1 MINQVAP
8 TSDTRS
14 RLLLTAMQLFWEK
27 GYHSTSIADVLQA
40 AKVNSGSLYYFFPSK
55 ADLLAAVL
63 DLYHEGIGPMLLE
76 PAWAGVEDPIERIF
90 ALLARYRKSLADTD
104 CFYGCPIGSLA
115 LELHEPDPAVRER
128 LARNF
133 DAWIEAVAECLLQAK
148 SRLPA
153 DLNRR
158 ELAQFVLTTMEG
170 GVMQART
177 FRDIDYFDAAV
188 RQLRHYFKGLIKREK
203 HHAKR
208 EKHHA

>member
-1 MINQVAP
+1 MINQLAP
-8 TSDTRS
+8 ISDTRS
-14 RLLLTAMQLFWEK
+14 RLVLTAMQLFWEK
-27 GYHSTSIADVLQA
+27 GYNSTSIADVLQT

-55 ADLLAAVL
+55 TDLLAAVL
-63 DLYHEGIGPMLLE
+63 DLYHEGIGSMLLA

-115 LELHEPDPAVRER
+115 LELHEPDPVVRER
-128 LARNF
+128 LAKNF

-148 SRLPA
+148 SRLPP

-177 FRDIDYFDAAV
+177 FRDINYYDAAV
-188 RQLRHYFKGLIKREK
+188 RQLRQYFKALIEKSRENND
-203 HHAKR
+203 A
-208 EKHHA
+208 

>member
-1 MINQVAP
+1 MINQVP
-8 TSDTRS
+8 QMSDTRS
-14 RLLLTAMQLFWEK
+14 RLVLTAMQLFWEK
-27 GYHSTSIADVLQA
+27 GYNSTSIAEVLQA

-55 ADLLAAVL
+55 TDLLAAVL

-76 PAWAGVEDPIERIF
+76 PAWEGVTDPIERIF
-90 ALLARYRKSLADTD
+90 ALLARYRRSLADTD

-128 LARNF
+128 LAKNF
-133 DAWIEAVAECLLQAK
+133 NAWIEAVAECLLQAK

-158 ELAQFVLTTMEG
+158 ELAQFVLTAMEG

-188 RQLRHYFKGLIKREK
+188 RQLRQYFDGLIKKSREK
-203 HHAKR
+203 NHA
-208 EKHHA
+208 